1 MNDKNKLLRKEL
13 KTLFN
18 KTQTEL
24 LANIDTETIEEIKEH
39 CKEYKQENPKQTAT
53 ENKIQF
59 WWNVADVKSETKN
72 GLNPFDL
79 FQIIKIYLTNLYSKN
94 GARRTGARLNALFYE
109 RVKQGD
115 AIGLLF

>member
-18 KTQTEL
+18 KAKREL
-24 LANIDTETIEEIKEH
+24 LSNIDTETIKEITEH

-59 WWNVADVKSETKN
+59 WWNVADVKSKTKN

-79 FQIIKIYLTNLYSKN
+79 FQIIKIYLTNLYTKN
-94 GARRTGARLNALFYE
+94 GARRTAARFNGLFYE
-109 RVKQGD
+109 RVKNGD
-115 AIGLLF
+115 VIGLLF